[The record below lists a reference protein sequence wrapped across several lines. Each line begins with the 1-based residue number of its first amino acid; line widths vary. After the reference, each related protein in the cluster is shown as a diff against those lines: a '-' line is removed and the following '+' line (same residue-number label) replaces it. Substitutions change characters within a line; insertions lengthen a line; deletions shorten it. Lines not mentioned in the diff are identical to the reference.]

1 MSPSPELRG
10 SRRDRPREDRD
21 APAGPG
27 AAGCERGPP
36 WGSRWAASGSRAR
49 GSSTSRR
56 SSRSSRGDCG
66 GAARPGRR
74 AAGGRRPGAPQRED
88 STSSPSTVSGRG
100 EGERGAIGLPP
111 LPLLLWWVYWGRG
124 EAGGGSGAATS
135 RGMLAPAATSRGM
148 LPFGGASTLLR
159 GSWGSGLPA
168 SHSGSEGSPPG
179 IGTCGL
185 RSLSPRRFRAL
196 VLFTKVKVTCALSDR
211 LPRRL

>member
-10 SRRDRPREDRD
+10 SRRHRPREDRD

-27 AAGCERGPP
+27 AAGAAGCEHGPP

-56 SSRSSRGDCG
+56 SSSSSSSRGDCG

-88 STSSPSTVSGRG
+88 SMSSPSTVSGRG

-124 EAGGGSGAATS
+124 EVGGGSGAATS

-148 LPFGGASTLLR
+148 LAFGGAF
-159 GSWGSGLPA
+159 
-168 SHSGSEGSPPG
+168 SPHPLELG
-179 IGTCGL
+179 IGTA
-185 RSLSPRRFRAL
+185 RQPQRE
-196 VLFTKVKVTCALSDR
+196 
-211 LPRRL
+211 